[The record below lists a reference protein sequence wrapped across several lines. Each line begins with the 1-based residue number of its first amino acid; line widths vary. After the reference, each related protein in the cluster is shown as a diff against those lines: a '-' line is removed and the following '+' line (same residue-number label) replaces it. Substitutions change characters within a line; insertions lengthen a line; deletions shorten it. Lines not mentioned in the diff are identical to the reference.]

1 MQSSRRRRGGM
12 SRNRDGH
19 REKPPR
25 RREKGGT
32 GWSKVIEA
40 LKPRLFLSPSLLKP
54 FERERERGRIAPSR
68 KVGCERGRRR
78 TIKTDRSR
86 ERERE
91 KEGQVAG
98 GVRQKSEEKTEGW
111 REKEAW
117 VSPPRSVA
125 AERDHACIKERERRL
140 GGCRRKGGEKE
151 ETKGDRVWAAIS
163 PSNGARN
170 KTKERSV
177 ELKHNKAGLREDRRR
192 KRSRRR
198 RRWRREIKKRGNNGA
213 RDRVAVSLSFP
224 IPFSFPRARLPNYL
238 SLPPSFCPSTT
249 TTPRTLAP
257 SRTDR

>member
-1 MQSSRRRRGGM
+1 MIE
-12 SRNRDGH
+12 GH
-19 REKPPR
+19 RGVKTASPSFSLPLETFR
-25 RREKGGT
+25 RRERKRENRAE
-32 GWSKVIEA
+32 SKSRVW
-40 LKPRLFLSPSLLKP
+40 K
-54 FERERERGRIAPSR
+54 REEEDD
-68 KVGCERGRRR
+68 KN
-78 TIKTDRSR
+78 RSFS
-86 ERERE
+86 RERE

-170 KTKERSV
+170 KTKERNV
-177 ELKHNKAGLREDRRR
+177 ELNHNKAGVREDRRR
-192 KRSRRR
+192 KRRRRR

-238 SLPPSFCPSTT
+238 SVPPSFCPSTT